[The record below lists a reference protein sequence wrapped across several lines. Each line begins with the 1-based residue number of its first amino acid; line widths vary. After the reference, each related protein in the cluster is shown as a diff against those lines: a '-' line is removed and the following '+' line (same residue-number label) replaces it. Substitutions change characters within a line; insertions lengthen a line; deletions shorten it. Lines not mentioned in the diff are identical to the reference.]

1 MQGFVQSTADAPE
14 GAVGLVLE
22 RTPYYAESGGQARLA
37 YNPDTAAMYQ

>member
-22 RTPYYAESGGQARLA
+22 RTPYYAESGGQARPA
-37 YNPDTAAMYQ
+37 VS